1 MRKSRLP
8 QNGSLDFQNSEANNT
23 EYNNTK
29 INDTEYLSY
38 PPIPPAKPEAVGY
51 PATREVDGLMDEME
65 TYREVIRENI
75 EYDVLVIDN
84 PNDVDLID
92 GYVELMVETCC
103 TQGGSIRV
111 NKQYL
116 PATVVKSRFLK
127 LTREHISYVIS
138 CMKNITTRISNIK
151 AYMISALYNAP
162 VTIDQYYSSLLSYD
176 NARRMAS
183 G

>member
-1 MRKSRLP
+1 
-8 QNGSLDFQNSEANNT
+8 
-23 EYNNTK
+23 
-29 INDTEYLSY
+29 
-38 PPIPPAKPEAVGY
+38 
-51 PATREVDGLMDEME
+51 ME

-116 PATVVKSRFLK
+116 PSTVVKSRFLK